1 MAPVWRLTAFTV
13 CCIVLVSGLFLV
25 VPADGSGCEKWKS
38 EFLTGAM
45 TLTSYINTH
54 HKYFQNKLGRV
65 EFEAQALNLVAK
77 LMAIETRAKS
87 VASCV
92 HPDDKFEGRKRLL
105 LQTLAVVIPLMK
117 AGDVVAPE
125 IRDRL
130 EREGQN

>member
-1 MAPVWRLTAFTV
+1 MAPVWRLAAFTV

-54 HKYFQNKLGRV
+54 HKYFQNKLSRV
-65 EFEAQALNLVAK
+65 EFESQALNLVAK
-77 LMAIETRAKS
+77 LMTLEARAKT

-92 HPDDKFEGRKRLL
+92 HPDDKFEGRKRRL

>member
-1 MAPVWRLTAFTV
+1 MAPAWSVTGFTG
-13 CCIVLVSGLFLV
+13 CCILYVLGVFSAPSAQAG
-25 VPADGSGCEKWKS
+25 GCEKWKS
-38 EFLTGAM
+38 EFLSAAM
-45 TLTSYINTH
+45 TLTSYMNTH
-54 HKYFQNKLGRV
+54 HKYFQKKLTSV

-77 LMAIETRAKS
+77 LMALEARVKT

-92 HPDDKFEGRKRLL
+92 HPEDRFEGRRRFL

-130 EREGQN
+130 EREGHD

>member
-1 MAPVWRLTAFTV
+1 MAADCVHGVLHVA
-13 CCIVLVSGLFLV
+13 CIRAVSGRTGRGERL
-25 VPADGSGCEKWKS
+25 EKWKS
-38 EFLTGAM
+38 EFLRGAM

-54 HKYFQNKLGRV
+54 HKYFQNKLSSV

-77 LMAIETRAKS
+77 LMALEARAKT